1 MSTESSA
8 NIEADEQGNTT
19 KADYTAEGDLL
30 VRSKTVTVES
40 TDAEGKAT
48 GSVSI
53 NAKAVAMK
61 TMDTDKESHADTAL
75 AAGSTMVLV
84 SEKMSVGAMSKD
96 VKSKRLQTVSEEMGL
111 FADNTL
117 EAQQGEGKAVV
128 QLADGNASLSGSK
141 TQLYG
146 ETTVNAN
153 TEIKGELKAPKATMK
168 LQAEEMKSE
177 S

>member
-1 MSTESSA
+1 
-8 NIEADEQGNTT
+8 
-19 KADYTAEGDLL
+19 
-30 VRSKTVTVES
+30 
-40 TDAEGKAT
+40 
-48 GSVSI
+48 
-53 NAKAVAMK
+53 MK

-153 TEIKGELKAPKATMK
+153 TEIKGELKAPKATIDAVEAKSALKSPNIQDGMAAGAAGGGGSVSVK

>member
-1 MSTESSA
+1 
-8 NIEADEQGNTT
+8 
-19 KADYTAEGDLL
+19 
-30 VRSKTVTVES
+30 
-40 TDAEGKAT
+40 
-48 GSVSI
+48 
-53 NAKAVAMK
+53 
-61 TMDTDKESHADTAL
+61 
-75 AAGSTMVLV
+75 
-84 SEKMSVGAMSKD
+84 MSKD

-153 TEIKGELKAPKATMK
+153 TEIKGELKAPKATIDAVEAKSALKSPNIQDGMAAGAAGGGGSVSVK

>member
-1 MSTESSA
+1 M
-8 NIEADEQGNTT
+8 
-19 KADYTAEGDLL
+19 
-30 VRSKTVTVES
+30 
-40 TDAEGKAT
+40 
-48 GSVSI
+48 SI

-153 TEIKGELKAPKATMK
+153 TEIKGELKAPKATIDAVEAKSALKSPNIQDGMAAGAAGGGGSVSVK